1 MRLPP
6 RWGRDEDQDPLTTV
20 RRQIDR
26 LFDDLTGRI
35 PTAIQ
40 SMRGGPMRPAM
51 DVHESEDALELTA
64 ELPGVSEKDLDIT
77 LHDNV
82 LTVRGEK
89 RSEERREGQNAR
101 VVERTYG
108 SFERSLMLPFEADP
122 DRIEADFENGVLR
135 VRVPKPEASQTGARR
150 INVRAGGSSERGSA
164 GGAST
169 RGRQR
174 PAGEANSGGQE
185 ADSPRS

>member
-1 MRLPP
+1 MRSPT
-6 RWGRDEDQDPLTTV
+6 RWGRDEDQDPFTTV

-40 SMRGGPMRPAM
+40 SMRGGPIRPVM
-51 DVHESEDALELTA
+51 DVDESEDALELTA

-82 LTVRGEK
+82 LTIRGEK
-89 RSEERREGQNAR
+89 RAEERKESQNAR

-135 VRVPKPEASQTGARR
+135 VRVPKPEESQRGARR
-150 INVRAGGSSERGSA
+150 INVRAGGGSERGSP
-164 GGAST
+164 GGPST
-169 RGRQR
+169 EGRQGQ
-174 PAGEANSGGQE
+174 AGQSPSAGQDAE
-185 ADSPRS
+185 RQRS